1 MENMQHYSSIL
12 WLIKR
17 SIDLDLKLIKVS
29 NWPNNKIIQFIFCK
43 YFLLLKHLF
52 IKFKFGKSSIRLF
65 GEKIYYDSPYGLAD
79 YQSMLCRHQKWLKI
93 GNVNNPKVIIDIGA
107 NVGFFSKMARSL
119 YPSSKIYAIEPVP
132 AVYSLMSKNFNGD
145 QDTMLFNFAV
155 FNKKGKQKMFF
166 DESDSLTS
174 KISSNG
180 KFYVQT
186 DTLDSFI
193 NKQKINYID
202 ILKIDVESFEN
213 YVLLGAKQALS
224 KTKYLLLEITIKN
237 NKNYTISSLMSL
249 LYSKKYNYQL
259 IAFRNYSDMGEGEM
273 PVMDCL
279 FKNVKNDL

>member
-1 MENMQHYSSIL
+1 MKSTQRYSNIL

-17 SIDLDLKLIKVS
+17 SIDLDLKLVKVS
-29 NWPNNKIIQFIFCK
+29 NWPNNKKIQFIFCK

-52 IKFKFGKSSIRLF
+52 IKFKFGKNSIQLF
-65 GEKIYYDSPYGLAD
+65 GEKIYYDSSYGLAD
-79 YQSMLCRHQKWLKI
+79 YQSMLCRHQEWLKI

-107 NVGFFSKMARSL
+107 NVGFFSKMVRSL

-132 AVYSLMSKNFNGD
+132 AIYNLMSKNLNGD
-145 QDTMLFNFAV
+145 QGTMLFNFAV
-155 FNKKGKQKMFF
+155 FNKKGKQEMFF
-166 DESDSLTS
+166 DESDSLIS
-174 KISSNG
+174 KISSKG

-186 DTLDSFI
+186 DTLDNFI

-279 FKNVKNDL
+279 FENVA

>member
-1 MENMQHYSSIL
+1 MKNMQHYSSIL

-29 NWPNNKIIQFIFCK
+29 NWSNNKKIQFIFYK

-52 IKFKFGKSSIRLF
+52 IKFKFGKSSIQLF
-65 GEKIYYDSPYGLAD
+65 GEKVYYDSPYGLAD
-79 YQSMLCRHQKWLKI
+79 YQSMLCRHQEWLRI
-93 GNVNNPKVIIDIGA
+93 GNVKDSKVIIDIGA

-132 AVYSLMSKNFNGD
+132 AVYSLLSKNFNGD
-145 QDTMLFNFAV
+145 LNTKLFNFAV
-155 FNKKGKQKMFF
+155 SSKEGKQKMIA
-166 DESDSLTS
+166 DAKDYLIS
-174 KISSNG
+174 KFSNNG
-180 KFYVQT
+180 NFSIDT
-186 DTLDSFI
+186 NTLDNFI
-193 NKQKINYID
+193 HEQRIHDID
-202 ILKIDVESFEN
+202 ILKIDVETFEN
-213 YVLLGAKQALS
+213 LVLLGAKQALS

-259 IAFRNYSDMGEGEM
+259 IAFRNYSDVGEGEM

-279 FKNVKNDL
+279 FKNVG